1 MAVYTDDALALQGG
15 NWRITGVSLRSPAA
29 RDRLTAQ
36 NGLYSVLERS
46 ENQQSLRVIG
56 CLRDVLVAP
65 ENPAEVL
72 RRLTAPE
79 TRIVS
84 MTITEKGY
92 LHDPASGALMCEHPD
107 ILHDLGDPE
116 HPKTMHGYVVESL
129 ARRRQNG
136 KRPFVLL
143 SCDNLPTN
151 GDSLKRVILEYAKL
165 RDRELA
171 SWIDSEVIFPNSMVD
186 RIVPPTT
193 PEDIDTVSQL
203 LGCRDEAPVVC
214 EPFSQWVIE
223 EKSQWIRPAWEK
235 CGVKFVPD
243 VVPFEEMKLRLLN
256 GSHSAMAY
264 LGYLAGFEYIHQV
277 VTDQNFDAFI
287 QAMMTEEIIPTLR
300 MPPGTDLLEYGNSLI
315 QRFRNPTL
323 HHSTWQIA
331 MDGSLKLPQRL
342 LDPIRDRIAAR
353 APYPRLALAVAGWL
367 RYITGVDEK
376 GHPIDVS
383 DPIAEKL
390 ASLAR
395 QHTDDIAQYVKA
407 VLQLQE
413 IFGRDLSHNYSFR
426 QNIIDS
432 LKNLY
437 AKGAKVTVS
446 TFARTNP

>member
-1 MAVYTDDALALQGG
+1 
-15 NWRITGVSLRSPAA
+15 
-29 RDRLTAQ
+29 
-36 NGLYSVLERS
+36 
-46 ENQQSLRVIG
+46 
-56 CLRDVLVAP
+56 
-65 ENPAEVL
+65 
-72 RRLTAPE
+72 
-79 TRIVS
+79 
-84 MTITEKGY
+84 
-92 LHDPASGALMCEHPD
+92 
-107 ILHDLGDPE
+107 
-116 HPKTMHGYVVESL
+116 
-129 ARRRQNG
+129 
-136 KRPFVLL
+136 
-143 SCDNLPTN
+143 
-151 GDSLKRVILEYAKL
+151 
-165 RDRELA
+165 
-171 SWIDSEVIFPNSMVD
+171 
-186 RIVPPTT
+186 
-193 PEDIDTVSQL
+193 
-203 LGCRDEAPVVC
+203 
-214 EPFSQWVIE
+214 
-223 EKSQWIRPAWEK
+223 
-235 CGVKFVPD
+235 

-277 VTDQNFDAFI
+277 VTDQSFDAFI

-395 QHTDDIAQYVKA
+395 QHADDIAQYVKA

-426 QNIIDS
+426 QNIIYS